1 MECYIERQN
10 EWSLVLGTMGIG
22 KTSVSRYLG
31 EKLNM
36 QLMDWEVYS
45 NSLKERLGGEDG
57 PLEELPFGELLKQL
71 KSDLGSG

>member
-45 NSLKERLGGEDG
+45 NSLKERLGGGGWAIGRVAFWRTVEII
-57 PLEELPFGELLKQL
+57 EE
-71 KSDLGSG
+71 